1 MGWLSI
7 YLSLKCIHHLTGTI
21 KYLYGIKEVQWEFS
35 WKANVLALHSLPI
48 FYSNENHNFS
58 FHVDLFQ
65 LLRVCVI
72 LWCLP
77 ESIPKPWTE
86 TWGHL
91 SMCYFCWSHDCRN
104 PQVLCRMSVFL
115 MYVTT
120 LIRCVLFTGRWQE
133 VLTNFLLHQPKSE
146 NDFVKQLE
154 ASHLFFPLLP

>member
-7 YLSLKCIHHLTGTI
+7 YLSLKCMHPLTGTI
-21 KYLYGIKEVQWEFS
+21 KYLYGINEVQWEFS
-35 WKANVLALHSLPI
+35 WEANVLALHSLPV
-48 FYSNENHNFS
+48 FCSNENHNFS
-58 FHVDLFQ
+58 FLVDLFQ

-77 ESIPKPWTE
+77 ESVPKPWTE

-104 PQVLCRMSVFL
+104 PQVLFRMSVFL
-115 MYVTT
+115 MYVTA
-120 LIRCVLFTGRWQE
+120 LIRCVVFTGCWQG

-154 ASHLFFPLLP
+154 ASCLFFPLLP